1 MIRLFKKLI
10 SIVSLL
16 TNVASHLTSRSQD
29 DLAYEEYEDAV
40 EARER
45 EVEVMAAPSFI
56 SVSQRIEVNLGD
68 TVRLPCMVD
77 R

>member
-1 MIRLFKKLI
+1 MISLFKKLI
-10 SIVSLL
+10 SIVGLL
-16 TNVASHLTSRSQD
+16 TNVASRLTSRSQD